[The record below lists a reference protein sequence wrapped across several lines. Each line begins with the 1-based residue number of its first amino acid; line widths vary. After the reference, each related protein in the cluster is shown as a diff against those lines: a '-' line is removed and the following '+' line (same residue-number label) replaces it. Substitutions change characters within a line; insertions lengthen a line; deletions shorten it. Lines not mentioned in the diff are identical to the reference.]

1 MKILQEFKLYQ
12 PRSGEYRTNKETK
25 ELTPQEVEDYT
36 AYTGYF
42 LRNDDG
48 DWYVQ
53 SRTLRQENPGCI
65 FLLVDE
71 KGILKTS
78 TEEPDALWPAPG
90 LRVVIAKK
98 EEVPENIMLHH
109 DALRLVGDEFVTDN
123 EFFVQQAEGV
133 IETELAWA
141 TARIGAYQDMI
152 DLEYDLTDDQKRNIS
167 DLKMYRVKL
176 LEIDTS
182 KAPDIFFPERP
193 TL

>member
-12 PRSGEYRTNKETK
+12 PGSGEYHPNKGTK

-98 EEVPENIMLHH
+98 E
-109 DALRLVGDEFVTDN
+109 
-123 EFFVQQAEGV
+123 
-133 IETELAWA
+133 
-141 TARIGAYQDMI
+141 
-152 DLEYDLTDDQKRNIS
+152 
-167 DLKMYRVKL
+167 
-176 LEIDTS
+176 
-182 KAPDIFFPERP
+182 
-193 TL
+193 

>member
-12 PRSGEYRTNKETK
+12 PGSGEYLTNNETK

-109 DALRLVGDEFVTDN
+109 DA
-123 EFFVQQAEGV
+123 
-133 IETELAWA
+133 
-141 TARIGAYQDMI
+141 
-152 DLEYDLTDDQKRNIS
+152 
-167 DLKMYRVKL
+167 
-176 LEIDTS
+176 
-182 KAPDIFFPERP
+182 
-193 TL
+193 